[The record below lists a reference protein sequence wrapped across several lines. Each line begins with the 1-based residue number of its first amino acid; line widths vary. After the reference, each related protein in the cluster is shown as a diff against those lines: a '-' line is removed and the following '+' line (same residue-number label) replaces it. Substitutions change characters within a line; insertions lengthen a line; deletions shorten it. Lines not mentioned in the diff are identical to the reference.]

1 MSPILRG
8 ILGRGLVRSLTQDRV
23 IVLRMTLTEDGRGG
37 QTQDWRQ
44 VDEFLGRMIN
54 QGNNEMLLDAGI
66 KVVCNW
72 YLVAPADRVIQAN
85 DRIRLHD
92 EPNHY
97 FDVIGTDAGQTN
109 LLIQHVSLKEHFA

>member
-8 ILGRGLVRSLTQDRV
+8 ILGAAMVRNLVQDRV

-44 VDEFLGRMIN
+44 VDEFLGRMVN
-54 QGNNEMLLDAGI
+54 QANGEAILGGGI

-72 YLVAPADRVIQAN
+72 YLVAPIDRDIQAA

-97 FDVIGTDAGQTN
+97 FDVIGTDQGQTN

>member
-1 MSPILRG
+1 MSPLLRG
-8 ILGRGLVRSLTQDRV
+8 ILSRGLVRNLCQDKV

-44 VDEFLGRMIN
+44 VAEFDGRMVN
-54 QGNNEMLLDAGI
+54 KGNNEALLDGGI
-66 KVVCNW
+66 KVVCDW
-72 YLVAPADRVIQAN
+72 YLCAPIDIEIQAN

>member
-54 QGNNEMLLDAGI
+54 LGNAEALLDEGI

-72 YLVAPADRVIQAN
+72 YLVAPADRMIQAN

-92 EPNHY
+92 EPNHFFY
-97 FDVIGTDAGQTN
+97 VIGTDQGQTN

>member
-1 MSPILRG
+1 MSPLLRG
-8 ILGRGLVRSLTQDRV
+8 ILSRALVRNLVQDKV

-44 VDEFLGRMIN
+44 VYEFDGRMVN
-54 QGNNEMLLDAGI
+54 QGNNEMLLDGGI
-66 KVVCNW
+66 KVVCDW
-72 YLVAPADRVIQAN
+72 YLVAPIDIPLQAN

-97 FDVIGTDAGQTN
+97 FDVIGTDQGQTN
-109 LLIQHVSLKEHFA
+109 LLVQHVSLKEHFG

>member
-1 MSPILRG
+1 
-8 ILGRGLVRSLTQDRV
+8 
-23 IVLRMTLTEDGRGG
+23 
-37 QTQDWRQ
+37 
-44 VDEFLGRMIN
+44 
-54 QGNNEMLLDAGI
+54 
-66 KVVCNW
+66 
-72 YLVAPADRVIQAN
+72 VIQAN

>member
-44 VDEFLGRMIN
+44 VDEFLGRMVN
-54 QGNNEMLLDAGI
+54 LGNTEALLDEGI

-72 YLVAPADRVIQAN
+72 YLVAPADRKIQAN

-97 FDVIGTDAGQTN
+97 FDVIGTDQGQTN